1 MAQHATLI
9 TPQGKKIA
17 LSPKIYREIK
27 RLLVNSAQPYRQAKI
42 TKTIAAT
49 YGKYAG
55 GRSLT
60 QALLAE
66 RATERTRESQKL
78 GRVHG

>member
-1 MAQHATLI
+1 VTRA
-9 TPQGKKIA
+9 IA
-17 LSPKIYREIK
+17 
-27 RLLVNSAQPYRQAKI
+27 N
-42 TKTIAAT
+42 T

-66 RATERTRESQKL
+66 RAVERAREEKKL
-78 GRVHG
+78 GRFRA

>member
-9 TPQGKKIA
+9 TPQGKKIE
-17 LSPKIYREIK
+17 LSPDIYRQIK
-27 RLLVNSAQPYRQAKI
+27 QLLVNSSRSHTHARV

-55 GRSLT
+55 KHSLT

-66 RATERTRESQKL
+66 RAAERAREAKKF
-78 GRVHG
+78 GRFNG

>member
-1 MAQHATLI
+1 MTQRARLV
-9 TPQGKKIA
+9 TPQGKKIE
-17 LSPKIYREIK
+17 LSPEIYRQIR
-27 RLLVNSAQPYRQAKI
+27 RLIVNSARPRPQ
-42 TKTIAAT
+42 TKVNKAIAAT

-66 RATERTRESQKL
+66 RAVERAREEKKL
-78 GRVHG
+78 GRFRA